1 MTKEQLLFLK
11 SLSGKV
17 NNISEVDVKAVL
29 KMASYHSILPL
40 CYETISSAQG
50 FDSEKYKTLQSKVF
64 SMVFSQAK
72 KTANFKKIYRKIL
85 EHGIR
90 PLVLKGIIC
99 RNLYGELC
107 DHRPSAD
114 EDILVRKE
122 DYFRLAE
129 ILEEDG
135 YVPEEQVTKKTL
147 SGIQEITFRNPNGLN
162 IEVHLNIIG
171 TENKLRRAMNRY
183 FDNALDNALDNAI
196 TIEIDSQKY
205 YTLGFTEHYIYL
217 FYHMF
222 KHFSMTGVGVR
233 QILDMFKFGDCYRE
247 KIDWNKVNDSI
258 KEIGAGKLYG
268 DVLEIGR
275 RYWGFEFDNI
285 FGASFPEKLLE
296 DMFSA
301 GAYGNGNLEQMGS
314 KVKVM
319 AAMDS
324 NGKSSK
330 LKMLFP
336 SIESM
341 REHYTVLYDH
351 PYLLPVMWGVRV
363 VRYVF
368 RSKTGQTYD
377 VLKSEAIADKKI
389 QLLRDYG
396 II

>member
-1 MTKEQLLFLK
+1 MEKEKILFLK
-11 SLSGKV
+11 AIVSELHQ
-17 NNISEVDVKAVL
+17 NITDAEQREIFKL
-29 KMASYHSILPL
+29 ASRHNVLPL
-40 CYETISSAQG
+40 CYENISKTEA
-50 FDSEKYKTLQSKVF
+50 FNAEKYENLQTKVF
-64 SMVFSQAK
+64 SIVFSQTK
-72 KTANFKKIYRKIL
+72 RTASFKKLYTVIL
-85 EHGIR
+85 KNGIK

-107 DHRPSAD
+107 DHRPSGD
-114 EDILVRKE
+114 EDILIKKE

-129 ILEEDG
+129 ILEENG
-135 YVPEEQVTKKTL
+135 YIPEEKVTPKTL
-147 SGIQEITFRNPNGLN
+147 GGIQEITFKSPNGLS

-171 TENKLRRAMNRY
+171 TENKLRREMNKY
-183 FDNALDNALDNAI
+183 FDNVFERAI
-196 TIEIDSQKY
+196 TVEIDGQKY
-205 YTLGFTEHYIYL
+205 YTLDYTDHYIYL

-222 KHFSMTGVGVR
+222 KHFAMTGVGVR
-233 QILDMFKFGDCYRE
+233 QILDMFKFGERYNNE
-247 KIDWNKVNDSI
+247 INWETVNNAI
-258 KEIGAGKLYG
+258 KAIGAGKLYG
-268 DVLEIGR
+268 DVLEIGKT
-275 RYWGFEFDNI
+275 YWNFEFRNE
-285 FGASFPEKLLE
+285 FGVSFPEKLLE

-319 AAMDS
+319 STLDS

-336 SIESM
+336 SVESM

-351 PYLLPVMWGVRV
+351 PYLLPVMWGVRM

-377 VLKSEAIADKKI
+377 VTKSEQIADKKI
-389 QLLRDYG
+389 QLLRDYE